1 MTLILQIFNFYPR
14 KPASICVISVPLFV
28 NDYHKFERKTMNPK
42 NKTALITG
50 GAHRVGKA
58 ITMALAQAGANV
70 VINYNSSSKAA
81 ENTVVEAKALGV
93 DALAVQADVSD
104 HHQVEAM
111 VKAIKDKFGGVDIL
125 VNSASLW
132 RETPFPTDNL
142 NDWHQVTGVL
152 INGSFYCANAVAP
165 LMLAKGEGAIV
176 NIVDLSAWEP
186 WPNFI
191 GHSVGKAAL
200 LALSRQLALE
210 LAPAVRVN
218 AVAPGP
224 VLPPPD
230 YDEAKIARTAQKT
243 LLNRWGSAE
252 DVAEAVL
259 YFVKANY
266 VTGESIAVDG
276 GERFGH
282 RKGEHG

>member
-1 MTLILQIFNFYPR
+1 
-14 KPASICVISVPLFV
+14 
-28 NDYHKFERKTMNPK
+28 MNPTG
-42 NKTALITG
+42 KTALITG

-58 ITMALAQAGANV
+58 ITMALAAAGANV
-70 VINYNSSSKAA
+70 VINYNTSSKAA
-81 ENTVVEAKALGV
+81 EDTVAEARTLGV
-93 DALAVQADVSD
+93 EALAVQANVAD
-104 HHQVEAM
+104 HQQVEKM
-111 VKAIKDKFGGVDIL
+111 VRSAREKFGGIDIL

-132 RETPFPTDNL
+132 RATPFPTDNL
-142 NDWHQVTGVL
+142 DDWHQVTGIL

-165 LMLAKGEGAIV
+165 LMLAKGEGAII
-176 NIVDLSAWEP
+176 NIIDLSAWEP
-186 WPNFI
+186 WPDFVA
-191 GHSVGKAAL
+191 HSVGKTAL

-230 YDEAKIARTAQKT
+230 FDQEKINRTAKKT
-243 LLNRWGSAE
+243 LLERWGTAE

-266 VTGESIAVDG
+266 VTGETIAVDG
-276 GERFGH
+276 GQRFGH
-282 RKGEHG
+282 RKDEHG

>member
-1 MTLILQIFNFYPR
+1 
-14 KPASICVISVPLFV
+14 
-28 NDYHKFERKTMNPK
+28 MNPK
-42 NKTALITG
+42 GKTALITG

-58 ITMALAQAGANV
+58 ITLALVQAGANV
-70 VINYNSSSKAA
+70 VINYNTSSKAA
-81 ENTVVEAKALGV
+81 AATAAEARAFGVEALV
-93 DALAVQADVSD
+93 VQADVAD
-104 HHQVEAM
+104 YQQVEQM
-111 VKAIKDKFGGVDIL
+111 VAAARERFGSIDIL
-125 VNSASLW
+125 INSASLW
-132 RETPFPTDNL
+132 RKTPFPMTNL
-142 NDWHQVTGVL
+142 EDWHRVTGIL

-176 NIVDLSAWEP
+176 NIVDLSAYEP
-186 WPNFI
+186 WPNFMA
-191 GHSVGKAAL
+191 HSVGKSAL

-230 YDEAKIARTAQKT
+230 FDEAKVARTAART
-243 LLNRWGSAE
+243 LLNRWGTPE

-259 YFVKANY
+259 YFIRADY
-266 VTGESIAVDG
+266 VTGEVIAIDG

-282 RKGEHG
+282 RKREHG

>member
-1 MTLILQIFNFYPR
+1 
-14 KPASICVISVPLFV
+14 
-28 NDYHKFERKTMNPK
+28 MNPTGK
-42 NKTALITG
+42 IALITG

-70 VINYNSSSKAA
+70 VINYNTSSEAA
-81 ENTVVEAKALGV
+81 EKTVAQAKALGV
-93 DALAVQADVSD
+93 EALAVQANVSD
-104 HHQVEAM
+104 YQQVEKM
-111 VKAIKDKFGGVDIL
+111 VGSTREKFGGIDIL
-125 VNSASLW
+125 VNSASPW

-142 NDWHQVTGVL
+142 DGWHLVTGVL

-165 LMLAKGEGAIV
+165 MMLEKGEGAIV

-191 GHSVGKAAL
+191 AHSVGKTAL

-210 LAPAVRVN
+210 LAPEVRVN

-224 VLPPPD
+224 VLPPPNF
-230 YDEAKIARTAQKT
+230 DEEKIARTARKT
-243 LLNRWGSAE
+243 LLNRWGTAE

-259 YFVKANY
+259 YFVRANY
-266 VTGESIAVDG
+266 VTGEVIAVDG
-276 GERFGH
+276 GQRFGH
-282 RKGEHG
+282 RKEEHG

>member
-1 MTLILQIFNFYPR
+1 
-14 KPASICVISVPLFV
+14 
-28 NDYHKFERKTMNPK
+28 MNP
-42 NKTALITG
+42 NGKTALITG

-70 VINYNSSSKAA
+70 VINYNTSSKAA
-81 ENTVVEAKALGV
+81 DATVAEAKALGV
-93 DALAVQADVSD
+93 DALAVQADISNYQ
-104 HHQVEAM
+104 HVETM
-111 VKAIKDKFGGVDIL
+111 VQAARDKFGGVDIL

-132 RETPFPTDNL
+132 RETPFPTNNL
-142 NDWHQVTGVL
+142 DDWHRVINIL

-165 LMLAKGEGAIV
+165 LMLKKGAGAIV

-186 WPNFI
+186 WPDFMA
-191 GHSVGKAAL
+191 HSVGKAAL
-200 LALSRQLALE
+200 LAISRQLALE

-230 YDEAKIARTAQKT
+230 FDDEKIARTAEKT

-266 VTGESIAVDG
+266 VTGEVIAVDG
-276 GERFGH
+276 GQRFGH